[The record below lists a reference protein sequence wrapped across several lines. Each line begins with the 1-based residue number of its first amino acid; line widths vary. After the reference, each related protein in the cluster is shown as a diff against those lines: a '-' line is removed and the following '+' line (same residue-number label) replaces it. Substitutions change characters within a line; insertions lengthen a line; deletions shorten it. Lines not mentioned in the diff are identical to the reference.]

1 MSAIAAVGT
10 ISTGSTT
17 LTDPKA
23 AAANLVDQAKAG
35 LEGVPT
41 LAILF
46 ATTQYDTESLV
57 SSVSELLDGVP
68 LWGGSSSTGVFR
80 DAGWI
85 TSGDGAAS
93 LMLIADRPAGVG
105 VVAVGDDGFAAG
117 RTAALEALEHLGGGA
132 SVLLT
137 IAFMGPEEEI
147 LRGIA
152 DVAPGVPVV
161 GGSASDHSPDG
172 KFQQFANGHA
182 YKNHFAIAALGGP
195 IGYAFS
201 NGYRPTGKTVTVT
214 KASGR
219 TVYELG
225 GRRAMDVYSEWV
237 GRPEAEIGG
246 GALVSFS
253 VQYPLLFHKDGITYS
268 AHPVNSNADG
278 SMDFGAAMSPG
289 MVLELGEGSVNGL
302 IAEAGHV
309 VHKAALGVSQPR
321 EIVLAHC
328 GGRAIALGDR
338 IGEIPAE
345 LEHTVGNLPMIG
357 YLAFGEQGCSV
368 AGIPTHADLSLAALV
383 LG

>member
-1 MSAIAAVGT
+1 MSA

-17 LTDPKA
+17 STDAKA
-23 AAANLVDQAKAG
+23 AAAELVERAKAG
-35 LEGVPT
+35 LEGKPT

-57 SSVSELLDGVP
+57 SGVSGLLGGIP
-68 LWGGSSSTGVFR
+68 LWGGSSSTGVFQ
-80 DAGWI
+80 DVGWV
-85 TSGDGAAS
+85 TSDGGAAS
-93 LMLIADRPAGVG
+93 LMLIADRPGGVG
-105 VVAVGDDGFAAG
+105 VSEVGDDAFAAG
-117 RTAALEALEHLGGGA
+117 KKAAEEALKQLGGDA
-132 SVLLT
+132 SALLT

-152 DVAPGVPVV
+152 AVAPGVPVV

-195 IGYAFS
+195 VGYAFT
-201 NGYRPTGKTVTVT
+201 NGYRLTGKQATVT

-219 TVYELG
+219 TLFELG

-237 GRPEAEIGG
+237 AKPESEIGG

-289 MVLELGEGSVNGL
+289 MVLELGEASVNGL
-302 IAEAGHV
+302 IAEAGNA
-309 VHKAALGVSQPR
+309 VHKAALGVGQPKA
-321 EIVLAHC
+321 ILLAHC
-328 GGRAIALGDR
+328 GGRAIALAER
-338 IGEIPAE
+338 IKEIPGE
-345 LEHTVGNLPMIG
+345 LEHTVGRVPLIG

>member
-1 MSAIAAVGT
+1 MSAIGT
-10 ISTGSTT
+10 GFTT
-17 LTDPKA
+17 KTDA
-23 AAANLVDQAKAG
+23 AAAAAELVERARAELQG
-35 LEGVPT
+35 TPT
-41 LAILF
+41 LAILV

-57 SSVSELLDGVP
+57 AGVSKLPGDVP
-68 LWGGSSSTGVFR
+68 LWGGSSSTGVFQ
-80 DAGWI
+80 DTGWV
-85 TSGDGAAS
+85 TSDGGAAS

-105 VVAVGDDGFAAG
+105 VAAVGDGDGFAAG
-117 RTAALEALEHLGGGA
+117 KEAARQALQRLGGKA
-132 SVLLT
+132 SALLT
-137 IAFMGPEEEI
+137 IAYMGPEEEI

-152 DVAPGVPVV
+152 EVAPGVPVV
-161 GGSASDHSPDG
+161 GGTSSDHSPDG

-195 IGYAFS
+195 IGHAFA
-201 NGYRPTGKTVTVT
+201 NGYRLTGKKTVVT
-214 KASGR
+214 KATGR
-219 TVYELG
+219 TAYEFD

-237 GRPEAEIGG
+237 GKPESEIGG

-289 MVLELGEGSVNGL
+289 MMLELGEASVNGL
-302 IAEAGHV
+302 IAEAGNV
-309 VHKAALGVSQPR
+309 VHKAAQGVGHPKA
-321 EIVLAHC
+321 ILLVYC

-338 IGEIPAE
+338 IKEIPGE
-345 LEHTVGNLPMIG
+345 LEHTIGRVPWIG

-368 AGIPTHADLSLAALV
+368 PGIPTHADLSVAALV

>member
-1 MSAIAAVGT
+1 VSAIGT
-10 ISTGSTT
+10 GFTT
-17 LTDPKA
+17 KTDA
-23 AAANLVDQAKAG
+23 AAAAAELVERARAELQG
-35 LEGVPT
+35 TPT
-41 LAILF
+41 LAILV

-57 SSVSELLDGVP
+57 AGVSKLLGDVP
-68 LWGGSSSTGVFR
+68 LWGGSSSTGVFQ
-80 DAGWI
+80 DTGWV
-85 TSGDGAAS
+85 TSDGGAAS

-105 VVAVGDDGFAAG
+105 VAAVGDGDGFAAG
-117 RTAALEALEHLGGGA
+117 KEAARQALQRLGGKA
-132 SVLLT
+132 SALLT
-137 IAFMGPEEEI
+137 IAYMGPEEEI

-152 DVAPGVPVV
+152 EVAPGVPVV
-161 GGSASDHSPDG
+161 GGTSSDHSPDG

-195 IGYAFS
+195 IGHAFA
-201 NGYRPTGKTVTVT
+201 NGYRLTGKKTVVT
-214 KASGR
+214 KATGR
-219 TVYELG
+219 TAYEFD

-237 GRPEAEIGG
+237 GKPESEIGG

-289 MVLELGEGSVNGL
+289 MMLELGEASVNGL
-302 IAEAGHV
+302 IAEAGNV
-309 VHKAALGVSQPR
+309 VHKAAQGVGHPKA
-321 EIVLAHC
+321 ILLVYC

-338 IGEIPAE
+338 IKEIPGE
-345 LEHTVGNLPMIG
+345 LEHTIGRVPWIG

-368 AGIPTHADLSLAALV
+368 PGIPTHADLSVAALV

>member
-1 MSAIAAVGT
+1 MSGIG
-10 ISTGSTT
+10 TGSTT
-17 LTDPKA
+17 ALDPKA
-23 AAANLVDQAKAG
+23 AAAELVEQAKAG
-35 LEGVPT
+35 LEGAPT

-57 SSVSELLDGVP
+57 AGVSELLGGVP

-80 DAGWI
+80 DAGWV
-85 TSGDGAAS
+85 TSEGGAAS
-93 LMLIADRPAGVG
+93 LMLIADRPGGVG
-105 VVAVGDDGFAAG
+105 EAAVGDDGFAAG
-117 RTAALEALEHLGGGA
+117 KMAAEEAIRQIGGA
-132 SVLLT
+132 PSALLT
-137 IAFMGPEEEI
+137 LAFMGPEEEI

-152 DVAPGVPVV
+152 EVAPGVPVV

-172 KFQQFANGHA
+172 KFQQFANGHS
-182 YKNHFAIAALGGP
+182 YKNHFAIAAVGGP
-195 IGYAFS
+195 VGYAFT
-201 NGYRPTGKTVTVT
+201 NGYRLTGKKATVT

-219 TVYELG
+219 RLFELD

-237 GRPEAEIGG
+237 ARPESEIGG

-289 MVLELGEGSVNGL
+289 MVLELGEASVNGL
-302 IAEAGHV
+302 IAEAGNA
-309 VHKAALGVSQPR
+309 VHAAAFGVDDPKA
-321 EIVLAHC
+321 IILAHC

-338 IGEIPAE
+338 ISEIPGE
-345 LEHTVGNLPMIG
+345 VEHTVGHLPLIG

-368 AGIPTHADLSLAALV
+368 PGIPTHADLSLAALV